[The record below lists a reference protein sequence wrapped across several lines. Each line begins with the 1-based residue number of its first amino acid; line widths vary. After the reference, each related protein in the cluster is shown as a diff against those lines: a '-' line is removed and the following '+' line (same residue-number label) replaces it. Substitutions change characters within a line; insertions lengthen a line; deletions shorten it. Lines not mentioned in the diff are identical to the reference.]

1 MELFLHVVLEIEYVP
16 SLSERVEFDERLSHL
31 EALGDELLNRFNV
44 GACPAL
50 FQEDFGSAQ
59 VSTFGD
65 VNFLPFLYLFLLAG
79 EFFILPFGPICPKGS
94 LVSSR

>member
-16 SLSERVEFDERLSHL
+16 SLSERVEFDEWLSHL

-79 EFFILPFGPICPKGS
+79 QFFILPFGPLCPEAS

>member
-1 MELFLHVVLEIEYVP
+1 MSHRSVNELNLMNGSPNF
-16 SLSERVEFDERLSHL
+16 

-44 GACPAL
+44 GSCPAL

-59 VSTFGD
+59 ASTFGD

-79 EFFILPFGPICPKGS
+79 QLFILPFGPLCPEAS